1 MSLDD
6 EQKTEKV
13 FDVIIVGA
21 GFAGM
26 SAALHLSDCNINNI
40 CILEGNNRIGGRVY
54 NEKVILE
61 VMDKLNMD
69 PKEKTL
75 SVMQKFLNE
84 AQEILYQIPNLNL
97 EKLREASFAQFFT
110 KNV

>member
-1 MSLDD
+1 
-6 EQKTEKV
+6 
-13 FDVIIVGA
+13 
-21 GFAGM
+21 
-26 SAALHLSDCNINNI
+26 
-40 CILEGNNRIGGRVY
+40 
-54 NEKVILE
+54 
-61 VMDKLNMD
+61 MD

-84 AQEILYQIPNLNL
+84 AQEILYHIPNLNL